1 MIRKFIPGLLGLA
14 LAATATVAA
23 AQGKIAIGYQL
34 PLTGDNSQYGTMFK
48 NSAQMALDEFN
59 KSASS
64 RAPPWR
70 SSSRTAKAT
79 PRKA

>member
-1 MIRKFIPGLLGLA
+1 MFRKFIPAWVALA
-14 LAATATVAA
+14 LAAVATAAG

-59 KSASS
+59 KSG
-64 RAPPWR
+64 
-70 SSSRTAKAT
+70 KLKGAT
-79 PRKA
+79 VEIKF